1 MVQLL
6 LRLLAN
12 QYAMFF
18 VEVFADGLL
27 PEISVHSYVMS

>member
-1 MVQLL
+1 MVQIL

-18 VEVFADGLL
+18 VEAFANRLL
-27 PEISVHSYVMS
+27 PEISVHTYVMS